1 MPEAWLATS
10 RNGEREITPMGAK
23 SLFSS
28 WGSLR
33 VSTMGSMTM
42 ALEAPASSV

>member
-1 MPEAWLATS
+1 MPEALLATS
-10 RNGEREITPMGAK
+10 TNGEREITPMGAK

-28 WGSLR
+28 YGSLR
-33 VSTMGSMTM
+33 LSTIGSITM